1 MTRNEEIKERIQKI
15 NYEQKQKY
23 GDSSIKIEATIN
35 FNNNVEFGIN
45 WGSFGTVSASKA
57 KEYAAR
63 LSETAEIIEKLNNE
77 FNKAL

>member
-63 LSETAEIIEKLNNE
+63 LNEAAEIIEKLNNE
-77 FNKAL
+77 FNTAL

>member
-1 MTRNEEIKERIQKI
+1 MTRNEEIKEKIQKI

-45 WGSFGTVSASKA
+45 WGSFGTAPASKA

-63 LSETAEIIEKLNNE
+63 LNEAAEIIEKLNNE
-77 FNKAL
+77 FNTAL

>member
-63 LSETAEIIEKLNNE
+63 LNETAEIIEKLNNE
-77 FNKAL
+77 FNKA

>member
-63 LSETAEIIEKLNNE
+63 LNEAAEIIEKLNNE
-77 FNKAL
+77 FNKA